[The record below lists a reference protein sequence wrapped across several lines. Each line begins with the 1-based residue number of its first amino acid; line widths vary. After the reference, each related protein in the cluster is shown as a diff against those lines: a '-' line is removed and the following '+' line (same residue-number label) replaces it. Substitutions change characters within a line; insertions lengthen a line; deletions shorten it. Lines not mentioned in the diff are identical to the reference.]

1 MTTKARANEAATRER
16 VRSPKTAGT
25 CEAVREAAVTEA
37 PVPESSAAA
46 EGQGVS

>member
-16 VRSPKTAGT
+16 VRSRKTADT
-25 CEAVREAAVTEA
+25 SEAMREAAMAEA